1 MSAWY
6 VMSSL
11 GFYNIAPCQQQ
22 FQIGIPQFE
31 KAVINLENGKKFT
44 VLNSGVGVSRTDIYL
59 QGMNLNKKSYNKL
72 YLNDA
77 DIAGGGEFEVYTGR
91 LPNKLFLQ
99 DLTGSNFKESPTTL
113 IVPNPY
119 IVAPSKIFNK
129 PIRIEIKCT
138 DTGAKI
144 YYTLD
149 GSAPTVNSTLY
160 SLPVSILTSTTV
172 KAIAVKDGKTSFV
185 DVGIFTKK

>member
-1 MSAWY
+1 
-6 VMSSL
+6 
-11 GFYNIAPCQQQ
+11 
-22 FQIGIPQFE
+22 
-31 KAVINLENGKKFT
+31 
-44 VLNSGVGVSRTDIYL
+44 
-59 QGMNLNKKSYNKL
+59 
-72 YLNDA
+72 
-77 DIAGGGEFEVYTGR
+77 

-99 DLTGSNFKESPTTL
+99 DLTGPTSKITDNF

-119 IVAPSKIFNK
+119 IIAPSKIFNK

-149 GSAPTVNSTLY
+149 GSAPIVNSTLY
-160 SLPVSILTSTTV
+160 SSPISILTSTTV